1 MAYIILGGHWCY
13 VIVLNVCAP
22 TEAKIDDVEDSFYKE
37 LEREFD
43 KLPKYYMNMLG
54 DFSSKVGRE
63 HIFKLTIR
71 IESLHEISNDSGVRV
86 VNFATSKNQTVKS
99 TRFPHHIIH
108 KYTWMSPDGKPHSQI
123 EHILIRQRHAS
134 VLDV

>member
-1 MAYIILGGHWCY
+1 VIGGHWCY
-13 VIVLNVCAP
+13 VIVLNVRAP

-63 HIFKLTIR
+63 HIFKLTIC
-71 IESLHEISNDSGVRV
+71 IKSLHEISNDSGVRV
-86 VNFATSKNQTVKS
+86 VNFGTSKNQTVKS
-99 TRFPHHIIH
+99 TRFPHRNIH
-108 KYTWMSPDGKPHSQI
+108 KYTWMSPDDNPPPPSQI
-123 EHILIRQRHAS
+123 EYILIRRRHAI

>member
-1 MAYIILGGHWCY
+1 
-13 VIVLNVCAP
+13 
-22 TEAKIDDVEDSFYKE
+22 VEDSFYKE

-54 DFSSKVGRE
+54 DFRSKVGKE

-71 IESLHEISNDSGVRV
+71 IETLHEISNDSGVRV
-86 VNFATSKNQTVKS
+86 VNFGTSKNQTVKS
-99 TRFPHHIIH
+99 TRFPHRNIH
-108 KYTWMSPDGKPHSQI
+108 KHTWMSPDGKPHSQI
-123 EHILIRQRHAS
+123 EYILIRRRHAS